1 MQIFSGLNLIF
12 LLQLII
18 RTMKRPIDYLR
29 SLIIFGL
36 LLTCQNAFAQLPCK
50 VLVGYYQ
57 SSWGTNIRLKD
68 VNSNYNV
75 ICLSFFEAN
84 GADYDYLNNSVGN
97 LTFYARQNP
106 LLMADIPVVQAQG
119 RKVLMSIGGANGS
132 FKLSTT
138 ADVNTF
144 VSKVKAIIQTYGVDG
159 IDIDL
164 EHNEYLN
171 QSGTISNP
179 STHIANL
186 ISGLQQLLTWYQATY
201 SKKMIL
207 TLVPETAYVTGGL
220 SQYQTDT
227 YGLAYLPV
235 IEALRNDIDLLM
247 VQLYNAGQNTGI
259 DGVSYTNGTADYIVS
274 QTEAI
279 IKGFTCKSSRGTYSG
294 LPASKVVVTLPASS
308 NASGSG
314 YATPA
319 VVKSA
324 INYLLGTG
332 TKPGSYTLATT
343 GGYPTLRGMATWSI
357 NEDYDGGNAYA
368 TNYASIFSCVATATE
383 QAELVTEAMVVYPN
397 PAQQQI
403 TIENNTISQSAP
415 QLKIVSMIGEVWYDE
430 QMTDTKTTIDISR
443 FPAGLYLVKIGE
455 ATKKLIVQ

>member
-1 MQIFSGLNLIF
+1 
-12 LLQLII
+12 
-18 RTMKRPIDYLR
+18 MKREIVYLR
-29 SLIIFGL
+29 TAFILGL
-36 LLTCQNAFAQLPCK
+36 FALCGSTFAQLPCK

-84 GADYDYLNNSVGN
+84 GADNNYLNNTVDN
-97 LTFYARQNP
+97 LSFYARQNS
-106 LLMADIPVVQAQG
+106 LLLADIPVVQAEG

-138 ADVNTF
+138 AEVNTF

-171 QSGTISNP
+171 QAGTISNP
-179 STHIANL
+179 STHTANL
-186 ISGLQQLLTWYQATY
+186 ISGLQQLLTWYQTTY

-227 YGLAYLPV
+227 YGVAYLPI
-235 IEALRNDIDLLM
+235 IEALRDDIDLLM
-247 VQLYNAGQNTGI
+247 VQLYNAGQNNGLN
-259 DGVSYTNGTADYIVS
+259 GVAYTNGTADYIVS

-279 IKGFTCKSSRGTYSG
+279 IKGFTCKSSRGVYSG
-294 LPASKVVVTLPASS
+294 LPASKVVVTLPAKSGS
-308 NASGSG
+308 AGSG
-314 YATPA
+314 YASPA

-324 INYLLGTG
+324 IDYLRGTTT
-332 TKPGSYTLATT
+332 TKPGTYTLVTT
-343 GGYPTLRGMATWSI
+343 GGYPDLRGMATWSI
-357 NEDYDGGNAYA
+357 NDDYDGSNAYA
-368 TNYASIFSCVATATE
+368 TNYASIFSCTVTETE
-383 QAELVTEAMVVYPN
+383 QPLAVEALAVYPN
-397 PAQQQI
+397 PAQGQI
-403 TIENNTISQSAP
+403 TVENNSTQAHP
-415 QLKIVSMIGEVWYDE
+415 YLQIVSMIGEMWYQDALTT
-430 QMTDTKTTIDISR
+430 QKTTVDVSA
-443 FPAGLYLVKIGE
+443 FPSGLYLIKIGE
-455 ATKKLIVQ
+455 ATQKLIIQ

>member
-1 MQIFSGLNLIF
+1 MKNPLVYFRF
-12 LLQLII
+12 LFILGFIAI
-18 RTMKRPIDYLR
+18 SIN
-29 SLIIFGL
+29 S
-36 LLTCQNAFAQLPCK
+36 FAQLPCK

-75 ICLSFFEAN
+75 ICLAFFEAN
-84 GADYDYLNNSVGN
+84 GGDGNYTNNTVSNLN
-97 LTFYARQNP
+97 FYARQNSS
-106 LLMADIPVVQAQG
+106 LIADIPVVQAQG

-132 FKLSTT
+132 FKLNT
-138 ADVNTF
+138 ADDVATF
-144 VSKVKAIIQTYGVDG
+144 VSKVKAMIQTYGVDG

-164 EHNEYLN
+164 EHNDYLN

-179 STHIANL
+179 SAHTANL
-186 ISGLQQLLTWYQATY
+186 ISGLRELLTWYQTTY

-227 YGLAYLPV
+227 YGVAYLPI
-235 IEALRNDIDLLM
+235 IEALRDDIDLLM
-247 VQLYNAGQNTGI
+247 VQLYNAGQNTGL
-259 DGVSYTNGTADYIVS
+259 DGVSYTNGTVDYIIS

-294 LPASKVVVTLPASS
+294 LPASKVAVTLPASS
-308 NASGSG
+308 GSAGSG
-314 YATPA
+314 YASPT

-324 INYLLGTG
+324 IKYLMGG
-332 TKPGSYTLATT
+332 GPFRPGSYALKNTA
-343 GGYPTLRGMATWSI
+343 GYPDLRGMATWSL
-357 NEDYDGGNAYA
+357 NDDYDGGNTFA
-368 TNYASIFSCVATATE
+368 TNYASIFSCTTTGVEQTE
-383 QAELVTEAMVVYPN
+383 MVEALAVYPN

-403 TIENNTISQSAP
+403 TVENNQAGAAHP
-415 QLKIVSMIGEVWYDE
+415 HLQIVSMMGEVWYQQE
-430 QMTDTKTTIDISR
+430 LTQQKTIVDIST

-455 ATKKLIVQ
+455 ATQKLMVQ

>member
-1 MQIFSGLNLIF
+1 MKRSIVYLHT
-12 LLQLII
+12 LII
-18 RTMKRPIDYLR
+18 L
-29 SLIIFGL
+29 GL
-36 LLTCQNAFAQLPCK
+36 LITCNKSFAQLPCK

-84 GADYDYLNNSVGN
+84 GGDSDYLNNSVSN
-97 LTFYARQNP
+97 LSFYARQNSS
-106 LLMADIPVVQAQG
+106 LIADIPVVQAQG

-132 FKLSTT
+132 FKLNTT

-144 VSKVKAIIQTYGVDG
+144 VSKVQAIIQTYGIDG

-164 EHNEYLN
+164 EHNEYLY
-171 QSGTISNP
+171 QAGTISAP
-179 STHIANL
+179 STHTANL
-186 ISGLQQLLTWYQATY
+186 ISGLQQLLTWYQTTY

-227 YGLAYLPV
+227 YGVAYLPI
-235 IEALRNDIDLLM
+235 IEALRDDIDLLM
-247 VQLYNAGQNTGI
+247 VQLYNAGQNAGLN
-259 DGVSYTNGTADYIVS
+259 GVSYTNGTADYIVS

-279 IKGFTCKSSRGTYSG
+279 IKGFTCKSSRGVYSG

-308 NASGSG
+308 GASGSG

-324 INYLLGTG
+324 INYLLGVG
-332 TKPGSYTLATT
+332 TKPGTYTLVTT
-343 GGYPTLRGMATWSI
+343 GGYPDLRGMATWSI
-357 NEDYDGGNAYA
+357 NEDYDGGNTYASNYA
-368 TNYASIFSCVATATE
+368 TIFSCTTTGVE
-383 QAELVTEAMVVYPN
+383 QAEVSTEAMAVYPN

-403 TIENNTISQSAP
+403 TIENNIISQSAAHL
-415 QLKIVSMIGEVWYDE
+415 QIVSMIGEVWYE
-430 QMTDTKTTIDISR
+430 QELTASKITVDASN

-455 ATKKLIVQ
+455 ATKKLIIQ

>member
-1 MQIFSGLNLIF
+1 
-12 LLQLII
+12 
-18 RTMKRPIDYLR
+18 MKRHLVYLR
-29 SLIIFGL
+29 ALIIFGFIVQFG
-36 LLTCQNAFAQLPCK
+36 TSYGQLPCK

-75 ICLSFFEAN
+75 ICLSFLEAN
-84 GADYDYLNNSVGN
+84 GGDGNYLNNVVGN
-97 LTFYARQNP
+97 LNFYARDNAF
-106 LLMADIPVVQAQG
+106 LLADIPVVQAQG

-132 FKLSTT
+132 FKLNSA
-138 ADVNTF
+138 ADVTTF
-144 VSKVKAIIQTYGVDG
+144 VNKVKAVIETYKVDG

-164 EHNEYLN
+164 EHNQYLN

-179 STHIANL
+179 SAHITNL
-186 ISGLQQLLTWYQATY
+186 ISGLNQLLTWYQTTY

-227 YGLAYLPV
+227 YGVAYLPI

-247 VQLYNAGQNTGI
+247 VQLYNAGENTGLN
-259 DGVSYTNGTADYIVS
+259 GVNYTNGTADYIVS

-294 LPASKVVVTLPASS
+294 LPASKVVVTLPAQAGS
-308 NASGSG
+308 AGSG
-314 YATPA
+314 YAAPA

-324 INYLLGTG
+324 VNYLLGVSAR
-332 TKPGSYTLATT
+332 PGSYTLQTT
-343 GGYPTLRGMATWSI
+343 GGYPELRGMATWSI
-357 NEDYDGGNAYA
+357 NEDYDNGNAFAANYA
-368 TNYASIFSCVATATE
+368 TIFSCVTTGNEQTE
-383 QAELVTEAMVVYPN
+383 VTEAMTLYPN

-403 TIENNTISQSAP
+403 TVENNRMGQQQA
-415 QLKIVSMIGEVWYDE
+415 QLQIVSMIGEVWYQQELTE
-430 QMTDTKTTIDISR
+430 QKTTVDVSA
-443 FPAGLYLVKIGE
+443 FPKGLYLVKIGE
-455 ATKKLIVQ
+455 ATQKLVIQ